1 MFIPFANPLQPL
13 INVLE
18 QVLLFFHDSIGVG
31 WGFAIILLT
40 ITVRLV
46 LLPLTLKQVT
56 SMQRL
61 QVLAPEMRA
70 IQAKYKEDKQRQQQE
85 MMKFY
90 RENRVNPLASC
101 LPLAFQFPFFIALY
115 YMLRTDLKAD
125 MCPGIEHFA
134 EVQGTS
140 LKSVTCSQ
148 FGDYVS
154 AHPVQAAAHHLPSVV
169 QDPSFLFIPD
179 LTAKATGAVLIVLIV
194 LYVASQLASGLL
206 SSASADRNQRM
217 IMLGLPIVF
226 VTFIINFP
234 AGLLV
239 YWITTNVWT
248 IVQQLIVRKTV
259 GVPRRP
265 ALATAGAPAGAA
277 ALAGGGGKDGGPSAV
292 QRALGRRAD
301 KTEEKPATGKGNTN
315 GASARGPPPS
325 RRKKKRTGRRR

>member
-1 MFIPFANPLQPL
+1 MPVPFANPLQPL
-13 INVLE
+13 IDVCE
-18 QVLLFFHDSIGVG
+18 QVLLFFHDTVGVG
-31 WGFAIILLT
+31 WGFSIILLT
-40 ITVRLV
+40 ISVRLV

-70 IQAKYKEDKQRQQQE
+70 IQGKYRDDKQRQQQE

-101 LPLAFQFPFFIALY
+101 LPLLFQLPFFIALY
-115 YMLRTDLKAD
+115 FMLRTDLKAD
-125 MCPGIEHFA
+125 MCPGIEGYA
-134 EVQGTS
+134 SSIGKGVS
-140 LKSVTCSQ
+140 NVTCTQ
-148 FGDYVS
+148 FGDS
-154 AHPVQAAAHHLPSVV
+154 AYAASHNITVA
-169 QDPSFLFIPD
+169 DPSFLFIPD
-179 LTAKATGAVLIVLIV
+179 LTAKATGAVLVVLIV

-206 SSASADRNQRM
+206 SSASMDRNQRM

-239 YWITTNVWT
+239 YWITTNCWT

-265 ALATAGAPAGAA
+265 ALATAGAPAGASALTRGGRKGGDNAKAPSKAPSGPA
-277 ALAGGGGKDGGPSAV
+277 AGKPS
-292 QRALGRRAD
+292 D
-301 KTEEKPATGKGNTN
+301 KAQAKSGAN
-315 GASARGPPPS
+315 GASAGGPPPS

>member
-13 INVLE
+13 INVCE
-18 QVLLFFHDSIGVG
+18 QVLLFFHDHVGVS
-31 WGFAIILLT
+31 WGFSIILLT
-40 ITVRLV
+40 ITVRLI

-90 RENRVNPLASC
+90 KENRVNPLASC

-125 MCPGIEHFA
+125 MCPGIKEYA
-134 EVQGTS
+134 ASTGTK
-140 LKSVTCSQ
+140 LANVTCTE
-148 FGDYVS
+148 FGDSHY
-154 AHPVQAAAHHLPSVV
+154 AAVHNIHVA
-169 QDPSFLFIPD
+169 DPSFLFIPD
-179 LTAKATGAVLIVLIV
+179 LTAKATGAVLIVLIAM
-194 LYVASQLASGLL
+194 YVASQLGSGLL
-206 SSASADRNQRM
+206 SSASMDRNQRM

-234 AGLLV
+234 AGLMV
-239 YWITTNVWT
+239 YWITTNCWT

-265 ALATAGAPAGAA
+265 AVATAGAPAGAA
-277 ALAGGGGKDGGPSAV
+277 ALAGGRGKASSGDSGKTA
-292 QRALGRRAD
+292 QRTLGRRAD
-301 KTEEKPATGKGNTN
+301 KSDGKAEAKEAKGGSN
-315 GASARGPPPS
+315 GASATAGPPPS

>member
-1 MFIPFANPLQPL
+1 MLIPFANPLQPL
-13 INVLE
+13 IDVCE
-18 QVLLFFHDSIGVG
+18 QVLLFFHDNVGVS

-40 ITVRLV
+40 ISVRLV

-70 IQAKYKEDKQRQQQE
+70 IQAKYRDDKQRQQQE

-101 LPLAFQFPFFIALY
+101 LPLLFQLPFFIALY
-115 YMLRTDLKAD
+115 YMLRSDLKAD
-125 MCPGIEHFA
+125 MCPGITEYA
-134 EVQGTS
+134 ASTGTK
-140 LKSVTCSQ
+140 LANVTCTQ
-148 FGDYVS
+148 FGDS
-154 AHPVQAAAHHLPSVV
+154 AYAAAHNITVS
-169 QDPSFLFIPD
+169 DPSFFFIPD
-179 LTAKATGAVLIVLIV
+179 LTAKATGSVLIVLIV

-206 SSASADRNQRM
+206 SSASMDRNQRM

-265 ALATAGAPAGAA
+265 ALAGAGAPAPAGAA
-277 ALAGGGGKDGGPSAV
+277 ALARGSAGKSREARKAQPQGKS
-292 QRALGRRAD
+292 GR
-301 KTEEKPATGKGNTN
+301 N
-315 GASARGPPPS
+315 GAAPSGPPPS

>member
-40 ITVRLV
+40 VTVRLV

-90 RENRVNPLASC
+90 KENRVNPLASC
-101 LPLAFQFPFFIALY
+101 LPLLFQFPFFIALY

-125 MCPGIEHFA
+125 MCPGIKEYA
-134 EVQGTS
+134 ASTGTK
-140 LKSVTCSQ
+140 LANVTCTE
-148 FGDYVS
+148 FGDS
-154 AHPVQAAAHHLPSVV
+154 AYAAAHHITVA
-169 QDPSFLFIPD
+169 DPSFLFIPD
-179 LTAKATGAVLIVLIV
+179 LTAKATGAVLVILIV

-217 IMLGLPIVF
+217 LMLGLPIVF

-277 ALAGGGGKDGGPSAV
+277 ALAGGGAKDGGSGVV

-301 KTEEKPATGKGNTN
+301 KTEEEPATGKGNTN

>member
-13 INVLE
+13 IDVLE

-31 WGFAIILLT
+31 WGLAIILLT
-40 ITVRLV
+40 VTVRLV

-70 IQAKYKEDKQRQQQE
+70 IQAKYRDDKQRQQQE

-125 MCPGIEHFA
+125 MCPGVSEYA
-134 EVQGTS
+134 AATGQKLS
-140 LKSVTCSQ
+140 SVTCTQ
-148 FGDYVS
+148 FGDS
-154 AHPVQAAAHHLPSVV
+154 AYAAAHHITVA
-169 QDPSFLFIPD
+169 DPSFLFIPD
-179 LTAKATGAVLIVLIV
+179 LTAKATGAVLVVLIV
-194 LYVASQLASGLL
+194 MYVASQLASGLL

-226 VTFIINFP
+226 VFFIINFP

-265 ALATAGAPAGAA
+265 VLATAGAPAGAA
-277 ALAGGGGKDGGPSAV
+277 ALAGGGGKDGGTSAV
-292 QRALGRRAD
+292 QRALGRRSER
-301 KTEEKPATGKGNTN
+301 TEEKPAAAGKGTAN

>member
-13 INVLE
+13 IDVCE
-18 QVLLFFHDSIGVG
+18 QVLLFFHDNVGVG
-31 WGFAIILLT
+31 WGFSIILLT
-40 ITVRLV
+40 VSVRLV

-61 QVLAPEMRA
+61 QVLAPEMKA
-70 IQAKYKEDKQRQQQE
+70 IQTKYRDDKQRQQQE

-101 LPLAFQFPFFIALY
+101 LPLLFQLPFFIALY
-115 YMLRTDLKAD
+115 YMLRSDLKVD
-125 MCPGIEHFA
+125 MCPGIRGYAASAGEKL
-134 EVQGTS
+134 TN
-140 LKSVTCSQ
+140 VTCTQ
-148 FGDYVS
+148 FGDS
-154 AHPVQAAAHHLPSVV
+154 AYAAAHHVTV
-169 QDPSFLFIPD
+169 ADPSFLFIPD
-179 LTAKATGAVLIVLIV
+179 LTAKATGAVLVVLIV
-194 LYVASQLASGLL
+194 LYVVSQLASGLL
-206 SSASADRNQRM
+206 SSASMDRNQRM

-265 ALATAGAPAGAA
+265 ALATAGAPGSAA
-277 ALAGGGGKDGGPSAV
+277 ALTRDGGMKDGGGSMA
-292 QRALGRRAD
+292 QRALGRRAEKGQD
-301 KTEEKPATGKGNTN
+301 KLAAKESGN

>member
-13 INVLE
+13 IDVLE
-18 QVLLFFHDSIGVG
+18 QVLLFFHDTIGVS

-40 ITVRLV
+40 LSVRLV

-61 QVLAPEMRA
+61 QLLAPEMKA
-70 IQAKYKEDKQRQQQE
+70 IQTKYREDKQRQQQE

-101 LPLAFQFPFFIALY
+101 LPLLFQLPFFISLY
-115 YMLRTDLKAD
+115 YMLRKDLKAD
-125 MCPGIEHFA
+125 MCPGIDGYAASIH
-134 EVQGTS
+134 T
-140 LKSVTCSQ
+140 SVTHVSCSQ
-148 FGDYVS
+148 FGDS
-154 AHPVQAAAHHLPSVV
+154 AYAAAHNITVA
-169 QDPSFLFIPD
+169 DPSFLFIPD

-206 SSASADRNQRM
+206 SSASMDRNQRM

-239 YWITTNVWT
+239 YWITTNCWT
-248 IVQQLIVRKTV
+248 IVQQLVVRRTV
-259 GVPRRP
+259 GLPNRPRV
-265 ALATAGAPAGAA
+265 AAAGAPAPAGAA
-277 ALAGGGGKDGGPSAV
+277 ALTGGRAPRASKAPEAKKAQPEAKAAGG
-292 QRALGRRAD
+292 
-301 KTEEKPATGKGNTN
+301 N
-315 GASARGPPPS
+315 GAAPGGPPPS

>member
-13 INVLE
+13 IDVLE

-31 WGFAIILLT
+31 WGLAIILLT

-70 IQAKYKEDKQRQQQE
+70 IQAKYRDDKQRQQQE

-101 LPLAFQFPFFIALY
+101 LPLLFQLPFFIALY
-115 YMLRTDLKAD
+115 YMLRSDLKVD
-125 MCPGIEHFA
+125 MCPGIKEYA
-134 EVQGTS
+134 ASIGTEALGRHLHAVRRLGLRGRAPHHGRRS
-140 LKSVTCSQ
+140 ELPLHPGPDGE
-148 FGDYVS
+148 GDRRG
-154 AHPVQAAAHHLPSVV
+154 AGHPDRALRRR
-169 QDPSFLFIPD
+169 
-179 LTAKATGAVLIVLIV
+179 
-194 LYVASQLASGLL
+194 ASSASGLL
-206 SSASADRNQRM
+206 SSASMDRNQRM

-259 GVPRRP
+259 GVPRQPGCRRP
-265 ALATAGAPAGAA
+265 PAR
-277 ALAGGGGKDGGPSAV
+277 LP
-292 QRALGRRAD
+292 GRLR
-301 KTEEKPATGKGNTN
+301 
-315 GASARGPPPS
+315 
-325 RRKKKRTGRRR
+325 

>member
-1 MFIPFANPLQPL
+1 MPTVFANPLQPL
-13 INVLE
+13 IDVCE
-18 QVLLFFHDSIGVG
+18 QVLLFFHDTVGTG

-61 QVLAPEMRA
+61 QLLAPEMRA
-70 IQAKYKEDKQRQQQE
+70 IQGKYRDDKQRQQQE

-101 LPLAFQFPFFIALY
+101 LPLLFQLPFFIALY
-115 YMLRTDLKAD
+115 FMLRSDLKAD
-125 MCPGIEHFA
+125 MCPGIEGYA
-134 EVQGTS
+134 NS
-140 LKSVTCSQ
+140 IDKSVSNVTCTQ
-148 FGDYVS
+148 FGDS
-154 AHPVQAAAHHLPSVV
+154 AYAAAHHITVA
-169 QDPSFLFIPD
+169 DPSFLFIPD
-179 LTAKATGAVLIVLIV
+179 LTAKATGAVLVVLIV

-206 SSASADRNQRM
+206 SSASMDRNQRM

-239 YWITTNVWT
+239 YWITTNCWT

-265 ALATAGAPAGAA
+265 AVATAGAPAGAS
-277 ALAGGGGKDGGPSAV
+277 ALARGGGGGGGRGAKAT
-292 QRALGRRAD
+292 QRATGENKGAG
-301 KTEEKPATGKGNTN
+301 KAPAKGSGN
-315 GASARGPPPS
+315 GASAAGPPPSS

>member
-13 INVLE
+13 INVCE
-18 QVLLFFHDSIGVG
+18 QVLLFFHDHVGVS
-31 WGFAIILLT
+31 WGFSIILLT
-40 ITVRLV
+40 ISVRLV

-70 IQAKYKEDKQRQQQE
+70 IQAKYKDDKQRQQQE

-90 RENRVNPLASC
+90 KENRVNPLASC

-125 MCPGIEHFA
+125 MCPGIKEYA
-134 EVQGTS
+134 ASTGTK
-140 LKSVTCSQ
+140 LTKVTCTQ
-148 FGDYVS
+148 FGDS
-154 AHPVQAAAHHLPSVV
+154 AYAAAHHIHVA
-169 QDPSFLFIPD
+169 DPSFLFIPD
-179 LTAKATGAVLIVLIV
+179 LTAKATGAVLIVLIAM
-194 LYVASQLASGLL
+194 YVASQLGSGLL
-206 SSASADRNQRM
+206 SSASMDRNQRM

-234 AGLLV
+234 AGLMV
-239 YWITTNVWT
+239 YWITTNCWT

-265 ALATAGAPAGAA
+265 AVATAGAPAGAA
-277 ALAGGGGKDGGPSAV
+277 ALARGGGKASSGDAAKPA
-292 QRALGRRAD
+292 QRLLGRRAD
-301 KTEEKPATGKGNTN
+301 KADDKAEAKEAKGASN
-315 GASARGPPPS
+315 GASATAGPPPS

>member
-13 INVLE
+13 IDVCE
-18 QVLLFFHDSIGVG
+18 QVLLFFHDNAGVS
-31 WGFAIILLT
+31 WGFSIILLT
-40 ITVRLV
+40 VTVRLV

-70 IQAKYKEDKQRQQQE
+70 IQAKYREDKQRQQQE

-101 LPLAFQFPFFIALY
+101 LPLLFQFPFFIALY

-125 MCPGIEHFA
+125 MCPGVKEYA
-134 EVQGTS
+134 AATGQKLS
-140 LKSVTCSQ
+140 SVTCTQ
-148 FGDYVS
+148 FGDSHY
-154 AHPVQAAAHHLPSVV
+154 AAVHNIHVA
-169 QDPSFLFIPD
+169 DPSFLFIPD
-179 LTAKATGAVLIVLIV
+179 LTAKATGAVLVVLIV

-226 VTFIINFP
+226 VFFIINFP

-265 ALATAGAPAGAA
+265 ALATAGAPAAA
-277 ALAGGGGKDGGPSAV
+277 AAVARGGGKDGKDGASGTV
-292 QRALGRRAD
+292 QRALGRRTP
-301 KTEEKPATGKGNTN
+301 KVEEEPAAGKDSAN